1 MNKTELKARKQRL
14 LLEGEVLRLQLLKDK
29 LQVQSDLRASPT
41 EGLLNIRGIRGIS
54 DIQKLLNNRWLNQ
67 PQIVNAVL
75 LLLTRWLPTR
85 NHLFGRLIVPLL
97 RGLIVLNTLRKSNRT
112 RS

>member
-1 MNKTELKARKQRL
+1 MNKAKLNARKQRL

-29 LQVQSDLRASPT
+29 LQFQHNLRASRAN
-41 EGLLNIRGIRGIS
+41 GLLNIRGVRS
-54 DIQKLLNNRWLNQ
+54 LLNNRWLNQ
-67 PQIVNAVL
+67 PQILNGAL

-85 NHLFGRLIVPLL
+85 RKTLLGRFLVPLL
-97 RGLIVLNTLRKSNRT
+97 RGLLVLNALKKSGST